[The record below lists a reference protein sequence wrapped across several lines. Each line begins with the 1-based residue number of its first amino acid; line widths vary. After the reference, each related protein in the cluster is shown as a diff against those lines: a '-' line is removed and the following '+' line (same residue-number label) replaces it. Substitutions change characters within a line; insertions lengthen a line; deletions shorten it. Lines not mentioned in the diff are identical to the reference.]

1 MWAIQSFTYH
11 KPRWIVFLPIWSSEE
26 RLSSS
31 LLGKAT
37 QFMQVCWQEAALYGT
52 MWRGTKDQKKT
63 FCHLGMRKGC
73 FLSCQAKNLLIR
85 PAICNARGEISLIQ
99 LSTPFSLS
107 TLVIRK
113 GAIISQFMRPT
124 RPADAQS
131 LASCVV
137 FAFFGYV
144 CVCVVGGG
152 CGGLPAGAM
161 GTFFQSWS
169 TGGLTA
175 LLLEWQHF
183 SLYFSVLHLADSF
196 TVQNKV

>member
-73 FLSCQAKNLLIR
+73 FLPCQAKNLLIR
-85 PAICNARGEISLIQ
+85 AAICDARGEISLIQ

-124 RPADAQS
+124 RPPDAQS

-137 FAFFGYV
+137 FAFFW
-144 CVCVVGGG
+144 GGAPCWPYG
-152 CGGLPAGAM
+152 DIFSILVHRGSYSFAGWVTAFQPLLFCF
-161 GTFFQSWS
+161 TFI
-169 TGGLTA
+169 
-175 LLLEWQHF
+175 WQ
-183 SLYFSVLHLADSF
+183 LYCAE
-196 TVQNKV
+196 

>member
-1 MWAIQSFTYH
+1 MEGKQQIHRMWAIQRFTYH

-85 PAICNARGEISLIQ
+85 PAIRDARGEISLIQ
-99 LSTPFSLS
+99 LSTLFSLS

-131 LASCVV
+131 LTSRVV
-137 FAFFGYV
+137 FALLFW
-144 CVCVVGGG
+144 GGG
-152 CGGLPAGAM
+152 
-161 GTFFQSWS
+161 S
-169 TGGLTA
+169 
-175 LLLEWQHF
+175 LLVLWGHF
-183 SLYFSVLHLADSF
+183 SILVHRGSYSFAAWVTAFQPLLFCFTFIWQLYCAE
-196 TVQNKV
+196 

>member
-137 FAFFGYV
+137 FAFFG
-144 CVCVVGGG
+144 CVCVWWWWWGGS
-152 CGGLPAGAM
+152 L
-161 GTFFQSWS
+161 
-169 TGGLTA
+169 LA
-175 LLLEWQHF
+175 LWGHF
-183 SLYFSVLHLADSF
+183 SILVHRGSYSFAAWVTAFQPLLFCFTFSWQLYCAE
-196 TVQNKV
+196 